1 MTGPILIT
9 CALYLLLSCAAWTDF
24 RTLKIPNLVT
34 VAVAGLF
41 PIHALLT
48 GMPAGT
54 LLLQH
59 ASAGL
64 AVLAAGFALFAA
76 GKLGGGDAKL
86 LAAVALWLG
95 WPDLTPGLFAISLV
109 GAAVC
114 FALLALRASPL
125 PLWLDLKGWHS
136 VALENGKGAPYAI
149 AVAAG
154 FALVRLF
161 NL

>member
-1 MTGPILIT
+1 MTGAAIVT

-24 RTLKIPNLVT
+24 RTLRIPNLIT
-34 VAVAGLF
+34 AAVAGLF
-41 PIHALLT
+41 PLHAVLT

-54 LLLQH
+54 VFLQH

-64 AVLAAGFALFAA
+64 AVLAGGFLLFAA

-95 WPDLTPGLFAISLV
+95 WPELTPALFAISLA
-109 GAAVC
+109 GAGVC
-114 FALLALRASPL
+114 FAVIGLRASTV
-125 PLWLDLKGWHS
+125 PLWLDLKGLHS

-154 FALVRLF
+154 FAFVRFFDL
-161 NL
+161 